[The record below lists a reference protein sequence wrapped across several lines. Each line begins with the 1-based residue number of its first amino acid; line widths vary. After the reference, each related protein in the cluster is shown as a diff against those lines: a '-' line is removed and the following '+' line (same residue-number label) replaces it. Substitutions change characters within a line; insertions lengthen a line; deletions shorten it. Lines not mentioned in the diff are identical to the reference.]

1 MAPIKSPLHPPLKRR
16 VGLGLVGLAMAIGIA
31 IWQGPMVFDPPE
43 VIGTLF
49 QPLETT
55 ILALENQFQPWFEQ
69 QQGIYLLPLAFVGGL
84 IASLSPCILGLL
96 PLNLGYIGTLEL
108 TSRRQALVKAGWFV
122 LGVVTVLSAVGLFA
136 SAAAAIFVTFRGY
149 VNVFVGVI
157 ILLMGASLAGWWQM
171 PLPQNNLPVTL
182 PITLPIKLLQ
192 AIPASYG
199 VGLTFA
205 LVSSPCAS
213 PVLFAVLSA
222 AAASGS
228 PVISVLAMVSYAL
241 GYTAIIFLASLFT
254 GLLKQSRVLLR
265 HGDSITRL
273 GSLVLGVAGAYY
285 IVNGIL
291 WFFA

>member
-1 MAPIKSPLHPPLKRR
+1 MTTKLQLKQRAAL
-16 VGLGLVGLAMAIGIA
+16 VGLGLMVAIGGA
-31 IWQGPMVFDPPE
+31 MGQGP
-43 VIGTLF
+43 IATLF
-49 QPLETT
+49 QPLETA
-55 ILALENQFQPWFEQ
+55 ILGLENQFQPWFEQ

-96 PLNLGYIGTLEL
+96 PLNLGYIGTLQL
-108 TSRRQALVKAGWFV
+108 TSRRQALAKAGWFV
-122 LGVVTVLSAVGLFA
+122 LGVITVLSAVGLFA
-136 SAAAAIFVTFRGY
+136 SVAAAIFVAFRGY
-149 VNVFVGVI
+149 VNVFVGGV

-171 PLPQNNLPVTL
+171 PLPQGELPTTL
-182 PITLPIKLLQ
+182 PRAFQILRAL
-192 AIPASYG
+192 PASYG
-199 VGLTFA
+199 VGMTFA

-228 PVISVLAMVSYAL
+228 PLISTLAMVSYAL

-254 GLLKQSRVLLR
+254 GLVKQSRVLLH
-265 HGDSITRL
+265 HGSSITIL
-273 GSLVLGVAGAYY
+273 GSLVLMVAGAYY

>member
-1 MAPIKSPLHPPLKRR
+1 MATKLQLKQRAAL
-16 VGLGLVGLAMAIGIA
+16 VGLGLMMAIGA
-31 IWQGPMVFDPPE
+31 VIWQGP
-43 VIGTLF
+43 IATLF
-49 QPLETT
+49 QPLETA
-55 ILALENQFQPWFEQ
+55 ILGLENQFQPWFEQ

-96 PLNLGYIGTLEL
+96 PLNLGYIGTLTL
-108 TSRRQALVKAGWFV
+108 TSRRQALAKAGWFV
-122 LGVVTVLSAVGLFA
+122 LGVITVLSAVGLFA
-136 SAAAAIFVTFRGY
+136 SVAAAIFVAFRGY
-149 VNVFVGVI
+149 VNVFVGGV

-171 PLPQNNLPVTL
+171 PLPQGELPTNLPRNL
-182 PITLPIKLLQ
+182 PRAFKILRAL
-192 AIPASYG
+192 PASYG

-228 PVISVLAMVSYAL
+228 PLISTLAMVSYAL

-254 GLLKQSRVLLR
+254 GLVKQSRVLLN
-265 HGDSITRL
+265 HGSSITVL
-273 GSLVLGVAGAYY
+273 GSLVLMVAGAYY

>member
-1 MAPIKSPLHPPLKRR
+1 MATKLQLKQRAAL
-16 VGLGLVGLAMAIGIA
+16 VGLGLMVAIGAA
-31 IWQGPMVFDPPE
+31 IGQGP
-43 VIGTLF
+43 IATLF
-49 QPLETT
+49 QPLETA

-96 PLNLGYIGTLEL
+96 PLNLGYIGTLQL
-108 TSRRQALVKAGWFV
+108 TSRRQALAKAGWFV
-122 LGVVTVLSAVGLFA
+122 LGVITVLSAVGLFA
-136 SAAAAIFVTFRGY
+136 SVAAAIFVAFRGY
-149 VNVFVGVI
+149 VNVFVGGV

-171 PLPQNNLPVTL
+171 PLPQGELPTTL
-182 PITLPIKLLQ
+182 PRTFQILRTL
-192 AIPASYG
+192 PASYG

-228 PVISVLAMVSYAL
+228 PLISTLAMVSYAL

-254 GLLKQSRVLLR
+254 GLVRQSRVLLH
-265 HGDSITRL
+265 HGSSITIL
-273 GSLVLGVAGAYY
+273 GSLVLMVAGAYY